1 MTSLDT
7 DAAGIWDLHIDLR
20 DKSLSLAEGTDDA
33 FSYWASLLDAELAMM
48 ARSVGNQRA
57 VALSA
62 DLLQAAV
69 TAHEMADGV
78 GSVQL
83 PSSLFRDGETG
94 FYLKTFFIADY
105 SRYDRGDNALI
116 MIRSEFEEVTP
127 PGASSDRLVQKIA
140 AAIRGSIRTVDV
152 PCRWSPTEFVILLPR
167 TNVKDAK
174 LVAERINR
182 SGQLT
187 GLPIGTLS
195 IGITAAVPNEP
206 FDQIVGRADWAV
218 YSAHVSND
226 HEVRIG

>member
-1 MTSLDT
+1 MTSPDN
-7 DAAGIWDLHIDLR
+7 DAPGLWDLHIDLR
-20 DKSLSLAEGTDDA
+20 NKSLSFAEGSDDA
-33 FSYWASLLDAELAMM
+33 LSYWASLLEAELAMM
-48 ARSVGNQRA
+48 ARSVGNQGA

-69 TAHEMADGV
+69 AAHKIADDV

-83 PSSLFRDGETG
+83 PSELFRDGETG
-94 FYLKTFFIADY
+94 FYWKTFFIADY
-105 SRYDRGDNALI
+105 SRYDRSDNSLI

-127 PGASSDRLVQKIA
+127 PGASGQRLVQKIA
-140 AAIRGSIRTVDV
+140 SAIRGAIRTVDV
-152 PCRWSPTEFVILLPR
+152 PCRWSKTEFVILLPR

-174 LVAERINR
+174 LVADRINH
-182 SGQLT
+182 SDQLT
-187 GLPIGTLS
+187 GLPIGALS
-195 IGITAAVPNEP
+195 VGITAAVPNEP